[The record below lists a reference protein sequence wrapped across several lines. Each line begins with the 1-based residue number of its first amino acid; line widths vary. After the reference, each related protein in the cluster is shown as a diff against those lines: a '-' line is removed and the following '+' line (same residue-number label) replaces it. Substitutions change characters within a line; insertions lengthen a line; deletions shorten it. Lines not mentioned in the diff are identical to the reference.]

1 MGDDLKYLTFTRV
14 RSRVNRIEE
23 GSVLVS
29 KACLFL
35 NRSLKS
41 AEMEVEVFF
50 HPDTHTV
57 AV

>member
-50 HPDTHTV
+50 PS
-57 AV
+57 